1 MMASHP
7 HSNVVCAVCESGEL
21 RSNGTS
27 VDRCDECGRALSKDV
42 LEIIR
47 QIAALPDAVGDHAC
61 ECGHP
66 ETRPLPD
73 GIYRCPA
80 CGSEILLSELA

>member
-1 MMASHP
+1 M
-7 HSNVVCAVCESGEL
+7 
-21 RSNGTS
+21 
-27 VDRCDECGRALSKDV
+27 DRCDECGRALSKDV

-61 ECGHP
+61 ECSHP

-80 CGSEILLSELA
+80 CGSEVLPTELI